1 MNIELEAKA
10 SIVAPLRLSYLCTMS
25 EQRDISGKIPPQD
38 IDAER
43 SVLGALMID
52 PIASNDVFGKLQ
64 PAHFYRPAHAKIYE
78 VIVSL
83 AEENQPVDEIT
94 TASGLESKG
103 ELEGIG
109 GRAYLT
115 ELTNRLPSAAN
126 IEYHAGIVLK
136 HALMRSLISVANS
149 ISTAG
154 YEGTTDVADL
164 LDRAES
170 KIFEITSNRDQKS
183 FSPMKDLVKSAITHI
198 EKLFEQKQAIT
209 GCPSGFAKFD
219 EMTAGLQPSDLI
231 IVAGRP
237 SMGKTALALN
247 MAQNAALQHKK
258 VVAVFSLEMS
268 KDSLVMRMLCSE
280 GRISGHKLRKGALQ
294 QADWSRLADAA
305 GRLADA
311 NMFIDDTGALN
322 ILEMRV
328 KCRRFKAERGE
339 LDLIVIDYLQLMHG
353 RGGNEGREKEISE
366 ISRGLKALARELN
379 CPVIALSQLNRG
391 VESRTDKRP
400 MLSDL
405 RESGA
410 IEQDADLIA
419 FVYRDEYYHPE
430 TEDKGVAEVIIG
442 KQRNGSVGT
451 VKLKFFNEFVR
462 FENLALGGEG
472 AS

>member
-1 MNIELEAKA
+1 
-10 SIVAPLRLSYLCTMS
+10 MS
-25 EQRDISGKIPPQD
+25 EQKDISGKIPPQD

-52 PIASNDVFGKLQ
+52 PIASNDVFGKLKA
-64 PAHFYRPAHAKIYE
+64 AHFYRPSHAKVYE
-78 VIVSL
+78 VIVGL
-83 AEENQPVDEIT
+83 AEENEPVDEIT
-94 TASGLESKG
+94 VASGLEAKG
-103 ELEGIG
+103 ELESVG

-149 ISTAG
+149 ISSAG
-154 YEGTTDVADL
+154 YEGTTDVSDL
-164 LDRAES
+164 LDKAES
-170 KIFEITSNRDQKS
+170 KIFEITSNREQKA
-183 FSPMKDLVKSAITHI
+183 FSPIGDLVRGAVVHI
-198 EKLFEQKQAIT
+198 QKLYEQKQAIT
-209 GCPSGFAKFD
+209 GCPTGFAKFD

-247 MAQNAALQHKK
+247 MAQNAALNHKK

-268 KDSLVMRMLCSE
+268 KDSLVMRMLCSH
-280 GRISGHKLRKGALQ
+280 GRISGHRLRKGALQ
-294 QADWSRLADAA
+294 QADWSRLAEAA
-305 GRLADA
+305 GDLNAA
-311 NMFIDDTGALN
+311 KMFIDDTGALN
-322 ILEMRV
+322 VLEMRA
-328 KCRRFKAERGE
+328 KCRRLKTEQKAF
-339 LDLIVIDYLQLMHG
+339 DLIVIDYLQLMHG

-462 FENLALGGEG
+462 FENLAPGVE
-472 AS
+472 ASG

>member
-1 MNIELEAKA
+1 
-10 SIVAPLRLSYLCTMS
+10 MS

-322 ILEMRV
+322 VLEMRA
-328 KCRRFKAERGE
+328 KCRRLKAERGE

-366 ISRGLKALARELN
+366 ISRGLKALARELS

>member
-1 MNIELEAKA
+1 
-10 SIVAPLRLSYLCTMS
+10 MS

-52 PIASNDVFGKLQ
+52 PIASNDVFGNLQ

-322 ILEMRV
+322 VLEMRA
-328 KCRRFKAERGE
+328 KCRRLKAERGE

-366 ISRGLKALARELN
+366 ISRGLKALARELS

>member
-1 MNIELEAKA
+1 
-10 SIVAPLRLSYLCTMS
+10 MS

-38 IDAER
+38 IEAER

-52 PIASNDVFGKLQ
+52 PVASNDVFGKLQ
-64 PAHFYRPAHAKIYE
+64 PAHFYRPAHGKIYE

-94 TASGLESKG
+94 TASGLEAKG
-103 ELEGIG
+103 ELEGVG

-280 GRISGHKLRKGALQ
+280 GRISGHKLRKGSLQ

-322 ILEMRV
+322 VLEMRA
-328 KCRRFKAERGE
+328 KCRRLKAERGE

-462 FENLALGGEG
+462 FENLSLGGEG
-472 AS
+472 GA

>member
-1 MNIELEAKA
+1 MKEPQTSQISWTKLSPRFSRSRVIENRKLLA
-10 SIVAPLRLSYLCTMS
+10 RLVTL
-25 EQRDISGKIPPQD
+25 
-38 IDAER
+38 
-43 SVLGALMID
+43 
-52 PIASNDVFGKLQ
+52 
-64 PAHFYRPAHAKIYE
+64 
-78 VIVSL
+78 
-83 AEENQPVDEIT
+83 
-94 TASGLESKG
+94 
-103 ELEGIG
+103 
-109 GRAYLT
+109 
-115 ELTNRLPSAAN
+115 SAA
-126 IEYHAGIVLK
+126 
-136 HALMRSLISVANS
+136 RLIH
-149 ISTAG
+149 I
-154 YEGTTDVADL
+154 
-164 LDRAES
+164 
-170 KIFEITSNRDQKS
+170 QK
-183 FSPMKDLVKSAITHI
+183 LY
-198 EKLFEQKQAIT
+198 EQKQAIT
-209 GCPSGFAKFD
+209 GCPTGFAKFD

-247 MAQNAALQHKK
+247 MAQNAALNHKK

-268 KDSLVMRMLCSE
+268 KDSLVMRMLCSH
-280 GRISGHKLRKGALQ
+280 GRISGHRLRKGALQ
-294 QADWSRLADAA
+294 QADWSRLAEAA
-305 GRLADA
+305 GDLNAA
-311 NMFIDDTGALN
+311 KMFIDDTGALN
-322 ILEMRV
+322 VLEMRA
-328 KCRRFKAERGE
+328 KCRRLKTEQKA

-462 FENLALGGEG
+462 FENLAPGVE
-472 AS
+472 ASG